1 MKAKS
6 KKRELI
12 GPRGDK
18 RYIRCDAKGRIKES
32 DDVGRSLSQDRR
44 RKTKTVAKP
53 GQGDRGDRKL
63 RGQRP
68 RNGQPRVPNANREAD
83 LFGADHLPEGFSYA
97 ASLLDEAEE
106 QALLAEIRAL
116 PFRDFEFH
124 GFVGKRR
131 IVSFGWRYD
140 FNGGGLSKTGA
151 PHDALPGKCP
161 SARMLAG

>member
-1 MKAKS
+1 M
-6 KKRELI
+6 
-12 GPRGDK
+12 
-18 RYIRCDAKGRIKES
+18 
-32 DDVGRSLSQDRR
+32 
-44 RKTKTVAKP
+44 
-53 GQGDRGDRKL
+53 
-63 RGQRP
+63 
-68 RNGQPRVPNANREAD
+68 PNASRAAD
-83 LFGADHLPEGFSYA
+83 LFGADYLPEGFRYA
-97 ASLLDEAEE
+97 PSLLDAAEE